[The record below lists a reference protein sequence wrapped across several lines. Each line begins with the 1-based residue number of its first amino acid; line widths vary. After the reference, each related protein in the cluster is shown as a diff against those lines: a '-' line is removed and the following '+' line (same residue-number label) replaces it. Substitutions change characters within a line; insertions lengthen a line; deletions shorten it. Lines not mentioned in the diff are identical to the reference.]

1 MRLNCSVVP
10 VLAGKLFLALP
21 VLMAGVVACSSSAA
35 PPAGPPPPM
44 PVQFEVLEASP
55 IEQVGDFVGTIKSL
69 RTTTVQPQAEGFL
82 TRILT
87 RSGARVSPGTP
98 LFEIDAG
105 GQQAVV
111 SSLEAQRASREADA
125 AYARQQTERTESLV
139 KAGAG
144 SQQELDQAAAALKT
158 AEAQLQAIEQQIR
171 QQQVELNYYRVVAQT
186 SGVVGDIPVRLGDRV
201 TRSTVLTTVE
211 DNSGLEVYVNVPI
224 PQAPLV
230 SPGVP
235 VRIVDADGAVLAESK
250 ISFIASSVDDQTQT
264 LLVKAPI
271 TPAEGTT
278 LRSDQIV
285 RVQLVWSVNSGLRV
299 PVIAV
304 QRINSRHFVFVA
316 EQTAEGGLVAR
327 QRPITV
333 GPVVGE
339 NYIVREGLTAGDRVI
354 LAGTQKIGDG
364 APVQM
369 LPAPPP
375 AASGGR

>member
-1 MRLNCSVVP
+1 
-10 VLAGKLFLALP
+10 
-21 VLMAGVVACSSSAA
+21 
-35 PPAGPPPPM
+35 M
-44 PVQFEVLEASP
+44 PVQFEAIEASP
-55 IEQVGDFVGTIKSL
+55 IEQVGEFVGTIKSL

-87 RSGARVSPGTP
+87 RSGARVRPGAP

-105 GQQAVV
+105 AQQAVV

-125 AYARQQTERTESLV
+125 AYARQQTDRARSLV
-139 KAGAG
+139 EAGAA

-186 SGVVGDIPVRLGDRV
+186 SGVVGDIPVRVGDRV

-211 DNSGLEVYVNVPI
+211 DNAGLEVYVNVPV

-230 SPGVP
+230 QQGVP
-235 VRIVDADGAVLAESK
+235 VRILESDGRVLAETK
-250 ISFIASSVDDQTQT
+250 ISFIASSVDDATQT
-264 LLVKAPI
+264 LLVKAPV
-271 TPAEGTT
+271 TPSEGTT

-285 RVQLVWSVNSGLRV
+285 RVNLVWSVEDGLTV
-299 PVIAV
+299 PVVAV
-304 QRINSRHFVFVA
+304 QRINNRHFVFVA
-316 EQTAEGGLVAR
+316 EQTPEGFVAR
-327 QRPITV
+327 QRPVTV
-333 GPVVGE
+333 GSVVGDS
-339 NYIVREGLTAGDRVI
+339 YIVREGLNAGDRVI

-369 LPAPPP
+369 LPSSPPP